1 MARFASTAPLPPRTM
16 PSTMSNPS
24 PSTPRKYGTPRN
36 QDTSRNDDNP
46 VIKTVEDLNAKYG
59 LAIRIPDGSLTPCR
73 RQQLAEK
80 DESFRLCA
88 RICKGLHFCH
98 YRSEAFLNEV
108 LDIFLLEAKA
118 ASQNWVPKPRANPTT
133 LPSSRIPP
141 RARTAGEQLQMQKL
155 LAEILSNFV
164 PTPGTPSSSSRPL
177 AISNNGHSAR
187 LLRANSPLQQAS
199 QPSARPKRPSYEDES
214 DDQSPKRV
222 KERAGPSIPILPIAS
237 AFDKV
242 PTRQRTYDPAV
253 EELGRDIP
261 GRKSNKVSV
270 LHHESSHSSEE
281 SHSFSV
287 FSQSNHT
294 QQQQPT
300 QSTVT
305 APSQE
310 RKRAAIPPTVIQVT
324 SSQKRRELPLPAHL
338 NHAARS
344 DDAFSVC
351 SDDLRALHESWVRPD
366 AVKPD
371 AAKKKKQ
378 FIRHHD
384 VQFKEE
390 SCPSSPTASTVYSN
404 IPEFDEIAIPD
415 TREPD
420 TRKQVTETREP
431 VSAVLESRLENIW
444 PKFPRWLREAPL
456 GVAWEIT
463 RICLHCGVD
472 LDDRRLSY
480 DPAWTRGM
488 AEIWKS
494 LRDHDLFRGKS
505 FPERPTSEAFAAA
518 MANFESKGNAV
529 VLCANLDF
537 NPAKTGPLF
546 LLDMKPL
553 RLDQGC
559 RLTRRFG
566 PDRFFEVLVPSPTS
580 LAAPQIVRDP
590 GGAEQVIKWLTQ
602 QSHQLVGRQWQA
614 FYTKDAGY
622 RKPAREF
629 RLGPD
634 IKPTF
639 KDRVNFFAESGHDF
653 RPVNTRTRQ
662 VVPAHEPVNQR
673 SEFKVSQMLDWLL
686 QIEDNQEQ
694 PHLKL
699 FSRIQL
705 GLSKTYPVLVFEPD
719 QIIDQPEDLLS
730 PTGKVM
736 NDGIGLM
743 SRSVARKVRDV
754 LGLTDIPSA
763 VQGRMGPA
771 KGMWLMDVLDTGD
784 ADWIQT
790 YPSQRKWKCNY
801 ADVHQRTLEV
811 RSVAS
816 ELKSAGLNLQLLP
829 VLEDRAADKE
839 DMRKAIAARLTND
852 LQRQFDTQKAAL
864 KRPLQFRQWV
874 TENFS
879 TRADRVKHGQIP
891 FLAGLP
897 ENKEAQLQYLLNSG
911 FDPTKQKYLQEMAWD
926 LQKQKCDTLKT
937 KLNIKVGKSAYIYM
951 VVDFWGILEE
961 NEVHVGFSSKFRD
974 DLDDAS
980 YTLLADQD
988 ILVARSP
995 AHFVSDVQKVRA
1007 VFKSELHALKDVIVF
1022 SSKGDIPLADKLSG
1036 GDYDGDMAWVCWDP
1050 DIVNGFQNADVP
1062 PEEERDVS
1070 RYIRKD
1076 QTTFGELLR
1085 NAGRGRAKAK
1095 EKAVYDMIGKSFLF
1109 AMQPNFL
1116 GICTNYKERFC
1127 YHTNSVSSEAAVIL
1141 SSLVGNLVDQS
1152 KQGIIF
1158 NTASWDQLRKELG
1171 GRSFYD
1177 DPAYKGESWGQSWE
1191 PRHIIDY
1198 LKFAIAKPAIDNE
1211 LKAFHIAMQA
1221 DKKRPKK
1228 GDEEPAHHWDPE
1240 LAVYYEEFKS
1250 IGDESRS
1257 IKALLTALT
1266 NAIGEVEL
1274 DWKRTMTSRDSDLS
1288 YPAKVNLVY
1297 EKWRALTPREA
1308 NRNCSR
1314 VDSKMVR
1321 LLEQP
1326 YLTDPESSYWALL
1339 KASTA
1344 FKMCY
1349 QTNPKFAWQM
1359 GGRQLAFIK
1368 AQMAGGGDG
1377 VSTLVSPLMF
1387 AGLMPDKKFVT
1398 QYLAR
1403 LDGDG
1408 SEYPDPEDAAGF
1420 GDSDDEDMAGAGF
1433 GGDY

>member
-1 MARFASTAPLPPRTM
+1 MARFASTAPPLSGTV
-16 PSTMSNPS
+16 
-24 PSTPRKYGTPRN
+24 PSTPRK
-36 QDTSRNDDNP
+36 QDSYVAD
-46 VIKTVEDLNAKYG
+46 TVQMLNANYG
-59 LAIRIPDGSLTPCR
+59 LAIQIPDGSLTPSR
-73 RQQLAEK
+73 RKQIAEQNEIFGVC
-80 DESFRLCA
+80 D
-88 RICKGLHFCH
+88 RICRGLQWF
-98 YRSEAFLNEV
+98 RFQPEAYLTKVMDAFA
-108 LDIFLLEAKA
+108 FEAKT
-118 ASQNWVPKPRANPTT
+118 ASQSWVPKPRADPTT
-133 LPSSRIPP
+133 LPSSRTAP
-141 RARTAGEQLQMQKL
+141 RARTAGERLQMQKL
-155 LAEILSNFV
+155 LAEAITNFMAES
-164 PTPGTPSSSSRPL
+164 TPSLRL
-177 AISNNGHSAR
+177 FAISNNGTSAR
-187 LLRANSPLQQAS
+187 PTHTTSPLQRAS
-199 QPSARPKRPSYEDES
+199 QPSVRPKRPSYEDES

-222 KERAGPSIPILPIAS
+222 KERAGPSVPIKPIAS
-237 AFDKV
+237 AFDQV

-261 GRKSNKVSV
+261 GRNSNKVASFR
-270 LHHESSHSSEE
+270 HESSHSSEE
-281 SHSFSV
+281 SKSFSV
-287 FSQSNHT
+287 FSQANHT
-294 QQQQPT
+294 QQPT
-300 QSTVT
+300 QSTVA

-310 RKRAAIPPTVIQVT
+310 RKRDTIPPTAIQVT
-324 SSQKRRELPLPAHL
+324 SSQRRREAPVPANL
-338 NHAARS
+338 NHATQP
-344 DDAFSVC
+344 DDAFSVA

-366 AVKPD
+366 VV
-371 AAKKKKQ
+371 KKKKQ
-378 FIRHHD
+378 AIRHHD
-384 VQFKEE
+384 VQLNDEPR
-390 SCPSSPTASTVYSN
+390 PSSPAASTVYSD
-404 IPEFDEIAIPD
+404 IPSFDGISVP
-415 TREPD
+415 
-420 TRKQVTETREP
+420 ETRGQGAETRQP
-431 VSAVLESRLENIW
+431 ASTVLESRLENIW

-494 LRDHDLFRGKS
+494 LREHDLFRGKS
-505 FPERPTSEAFAAA
+505 FPERPSSEAFAAA

-537 NPAKTGPLF
+537 NPSKTGPLF

-553 RLDQGC
+553 KLDQGC

-566 PDRFFEVLVPSPTS
+566 PDRFFEVLMPSPTS
-580 LAAPQIVRDP
+580 QAAPQIVQDS

-634 IKPTF
+634 IKPSF
-639 KDRVNFFAESGHDF
+639 KDRVHFFAESGHDF
-653 RPVNTRTRQ
+653 RPVNARTRQ

-686 QIEDNQEQ
+686 QIEENQEQ

-705 GLSKTYPVLVFEPD
+705 GLSKTYPVLVFEPH
-719 QIIDQPEDLLS
+719 QIVDKAEDILS
-730 PTGKVM
+730 PIGKVM
-736 NDGIGLM
+736 NDGIGVM

-771 KGMWLMDVLDTGD
+771 KGMWLMDVFDTGD
-784 ADWIQT
+784 ADWIVT

-801 ADVHQRTLEV
+801 ADAHQRTLEV

-816 ELKSAGLNLQLLP
+816 ELKSAGLNLQFLP
-829 VLEDRAADKE
+829 VLEDRAVDKGE
-839 DMRKAIAARLTND
+839 IRKAIAARLTND

-879 TRADRVKHGQIP
+879 SRADRVKHGQIP
-891 FLAGLP
+891 FLGGLP
-897 ENKEAQLQYLLNSG
+897 ESKEAQLQYLLNSG

-951 VVDFWGILEE
+951 VVDFWDILEE

-974 DLDDAS
+974 ELDDAS

-988 ILVARSP
+988 VLVARSP

-1022 SSKGDIPLADKLSG
+1022 SAKGDIPLADKLSG

-1050 DIVNGFQNADVP
+1050 DIVNGFQNADIP

-1076 QTTFGELLR
+1076 KTTFGDLLR
-1085 NAGRGRAKAK
+1085 NAGRSRAKAK

-1127 YHTNSVSSEAAVIL
+1127 YHTNSVSSEEAVIL

-1158 NTASWDQLRKELG
+1158 NTDSWDQLRKELG
-1171 GRSFYD
+1171 GQLFYN
-1177 DPAYKGESWGQSWE
+1177 DPAYKGDNWGQSWE

-1221 DKKRPKK
+1221 DKKRSHK
-1228 GDEEPAHHWDPE
+1228 GDEEAAHHWDPE
-1240 LAVYYEEFKS
+1240 LAVYYEGFKN

-1274 DWKRTMTSRDSDLS
+1274 DWKRLMTSRDSDLS

-1297 EKWRALTPREA
+1297 EKWRALTPREV
-1308 NRNCSR
+1308 NRNSSR

-1326 YLTDPESSYWALL
+1326 YLADAESSYWALL

-1349 QTNPKFAWQM
+1349 LTNPKFAWQM
-1359 GGRQLAFIK
+1359 AGRQLAFIK
-1368 AQMAGGGDG
+1368 AQMASGGDG
-1377 VSTLVSPLMF
+1377 VATLVSPLMF

-1408 SEYPDPEDAAGF
+1408 SEYPDPEDAVAF
-1420 GDSDDEDMAGAGF
+1420 GSESDDEVDLAAGGF